1 MPPSRPSIIPTLED
15 FAVGDFFAFV
25 IAAIFAIGVA
35 FIGEL
40 LAIADAFAIGAF
52 FAMPPSRPN
61 IIPTLEDSAIGA
73 FIAFIAAIFAIGA
86 AFIGELLAIG
96 AFFAMPPSRPSIIPT
111 LEDFAVG
118 DFFAFAIAAIFA
130 IGAFFAP
137 PRRPSTKGSTV
148 SSSTSVPSLV
158 GSITSSIKN
167 ACGWCEGVPS
177 VASSLWLQEGAA
189 ARLP

>member
-40 LAIADAFAIGAF
+40 LAIADVF
-52 FAMPPSRPN
+52 
-61 IIPTLEDSAIGA
+61 
-73 FIAFIAAIFAIGA
+73 
-86 AFIGELLAIG
+86 AIG

-118 DFFAFAIAAIFA
+118 DFFAFAIAAIIAIGAAFIEELLAIAEVFA

-137 PRRPSTKGSTV
+137 PRRPSTKEAQ
-148 SSSTSVPSLV
+148 SLLRQV
-158 GSITSSIKN
+158 YHH
-167 ACGWCEGVPS
+167 
-177 VASSLWLQEGAA
+177 L
-189 ARLP
+189 

>member
-130 IGAFFAP
+130 IGAAFIEELLAIAEVFAIGAFFAP
-137 PRRPSTKGSTV
+137 PRRPSTKGS
-148 SSSTSVPSLV
+148 
-158 GSITSSIKN
+158 
-167 ACGWCEGVPS
+167 
-177 VASSLWLQEGAA
+177 
-189 ARLP
+189 

>member
-35 FIGEL
+35 FVGEL
-40 LAIADAFAIGAF
+40 LAVADAFAIGAF

-61 IIPTLEDSAIGA
+61 IIPTLEDFAIGA
-73 FIAFIAAIFAIGA
+73 FIAFIAAFFAIGA

-111 LEDFAVG
+111 LEDFAIG
-118 DFFAFAIAAIFA
+118 AFIAFIAAIFA
-130 IGAFFAP
+130 IGAAFIGELLAIADVGAIGAFFAMP
-137 PRRPSTKGSTV
+137 PFRPSIIPT
-148 SSSTSVPSLV
+148 L
-158 GSITSSIKN
+158 
-167 ACGWCEGVPS
+167 E
-177 VASSLWLQEGAA
+177 
-189 ARLP
+189 